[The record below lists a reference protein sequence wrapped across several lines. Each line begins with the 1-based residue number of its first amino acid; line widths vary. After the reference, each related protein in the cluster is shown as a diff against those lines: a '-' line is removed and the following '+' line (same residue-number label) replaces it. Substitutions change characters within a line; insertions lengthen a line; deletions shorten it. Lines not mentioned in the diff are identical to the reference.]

1 MAKLESMRDARSRRF
16 EAHEGAGS
24 ASTQNFYNREQ
35 HKRHGNGTF
44 LRTVMDAAA
53 RNPTASLLIGAGC
66 VLLLAEKIR
75 VNGQLASTA
84 RARANGIKAALKA
97 APQQV
102 STAAELIADDLQ
114 HVGEA
119 VQEYSTAVGEHAV
132 EAAADVQ
139 HRATGSGRQLAQ
151 YARSLLKEQPFICA
165 VAGLA
170 FGAAAAALLP
180 GSETE
185 NSLLGPASDALKEKL
200 ANALSEQYEAAK
212 AEAGRSA
219 QELMWVAAREGL
231 AAVASASES
240 VSGVQDKTR
249 EPT

>member
-1 MAKLESMRDARSRRF
+1 MATSETRRAATPRSF
-16 EAHEGAGS
+16 SQG
-24 ASTQNFYNREQ
+24 TQNEGRG
-35 HKRHGNGTF
+35 HGTGTF
-44 LRTVMDAAA
+44 LRTAMDAAA
-53 RNPTASLLIGAGC
+53 HNPTASLLIGAGC

-75 VNGQLASTA
+75 VNRHLVNTD
-84 RARANGIKAALKA
+84 RARANGIKAALKTT
-97 APQQV
+97 PEKV
-102 STAAELIADDLQ
+102 SAAAELIANDLQ

-119 VQEYSTAVGEHAV
+119 VQEYSTTVGEHAV
-132 EAAADVQ
+132 QAAADVK
-139 HRATGSGRQLAQ
+139 HRVDGSGKQLAR
-151 YARSLLKEQPFICA
+151 YARSLLNEQPFICA
-165 VAGLA
+165 AAGLA

-185 NSLLGPASDALKEKL
+185 NALLGPASDALKEKL

-231 AAVASASES
+231 AAIASASDS

-249 EPT
+249 EQT